1 MFTPPPS
8 PPSPSPP
15 PYWIVHFCA
24 SKTGFEKSNSIH
36 VRFYCGCP
44 VLLWR
49 NLYIVAIWSKQ
60 PPMFWLRLRTIIDAT
75 VSSPKPFRHRTNP
88 TSVTRNDQKDN
99 DKDKYKYKYIT
110 LIQLLSHAT
119 IKTDHFAI
127 KNWTNGG
134 HFVQMWHGVPSC
146 VDIKKQIILSECVR
160 TCFCAAAWHPRS
172 PAEWCEAVRRL

>member
-1 MFTPPPS
+1 MLFTPPPS

-75 VSSPKPFRHRTNP
+75 VSSPKPFRHRTDP
-88 TSVTRNDQKDN
+88 TSVTCNDQNRPFRDQEL
-99 DKDKYKYKYIT
+99 DKRRTFRKKNCP
-110 LIQLLSHAT
+110 AV
-119 IKTDHFAI
+119 IKTQSEGA
-127 KNWTNGG
+127 WM
-134 HFVQMWHGVPSC
+134 VQMWHGVPSC